1 MIGSMLMRVTT
12 TKSVEELRES
22 FPATCKKHG
31 FGVLRVHDLTA
42 TLQEKGQDFTRPVV
56 VFDVCNPVH
65 ANRVLTTN
73 PAVSAALPC
82 RVSAFALDGGG
93 TELVTILPTMMMEMF
108 QSAELAPVAAEVQ
121 KTLEAILNDVSG

>member
-12 TKSVEELRES
+12 QKTVEELRES
-22 FPATCKKHG
+22 FPATCKEHG
-31 FGVLRVHDLTA
+31 FGVLHVHDLTA
-42 TLQEKGQDFTRPVV
+42 TLQSKGQDFTRPVL

-65 ANRVLTTN
+65 ANRVLSAN

-93 TELVTILPTMMMEMF
+93 TELVTIQPTMMMGLFES
-108 QSAELAPVAAEVQ
+108 QDLAPVAAEVQ
-121 KTLEAILNDVSG
+121 ETLEAILKDVAG